1 VPQSSI
7 KTLQLLIILE
17 IFSLQKLFQRVNSL
31 VINLNKRQLTKFKEF
46 VMGQQYK
53 KVVKRKRRKAYLVRV
68 KALIKSKIKGKSKT
82 AAGRK

>member
-1 VPQSSI
+1 
-7 KTLQLLIILE
+7 
-17 IFSLQKLFQRVNSL
+17 
-31 VINLNKRQLTKFKEF
+31 
-46 VMGQQYK
+46 MGQQYK

>member
-17 IFSLQKLFQRVNSL
+17 IFSLQKLFKRVNSL